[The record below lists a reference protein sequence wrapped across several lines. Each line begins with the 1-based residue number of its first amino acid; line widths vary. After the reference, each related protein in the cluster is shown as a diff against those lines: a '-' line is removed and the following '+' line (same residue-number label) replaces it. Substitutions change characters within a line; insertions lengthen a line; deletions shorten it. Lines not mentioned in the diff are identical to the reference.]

1 MVENEDEA
9 AMNRVLNA
17 HFMCKEYGGRP
28 SDDLLGDALEFSL
41 NSFVRSVGVA
51 YENEQHYKNQHEEK

>member
-1 MVENEDEA
+1 
-9 AMNRVLNA
+9 MNRVLNA